1 MRKIYFLCIAMVFAN
16 LAISQTTRYWV
27 GGAGPSAWT
36 TATNW
41 NTVQDG
47 SGASGAPAST
57 DLVVVDQD
65 ATITFAASVTTSIN
79 KLTIKA
85 GRTVTFS
92 ASAVVILGSSTAV
105 GWPLD
110 VEATATL
117 NLTKSTTTSS
127 HGVRLKLQTAA
138 GNAPVVNGTVNC
150 VEGGGSLLDILS
162 STTLT
167 VNGTVELGTNASA
180 HDAGNITSTGTIIF
194 GANSTFRNKRTNSAT
209 IPSATWA
216 STSTIDINMP
226 GNSPFVTLAGTSPY
240 TFGNFI
246 YNMPLQG
253 SATTFFSS
261 STITFAGNVTINST
275 GTSNIRFSSATTGTP
290 ITINGNLT
298 VNGTSTMYGFN
309 SGSAAG
315 TFLVRGNLNVAT
327 GATYGINFA
336 TGSTPKLEVKGDID
350 CNGTLGGSGN
360 TSTLLMTGTT
370 AQNIK
375 VNTLTAGVMAFSPT
389 NANGVTLQST
399 INGMRATTLGS
410 NTNLFLGNFNY
421 IVPTTG
427 IPAGNTNNHVVTN
440 GTGVLTVNNV
450 STTSGATFRVGH
462 SATNYDPVYILPTN
476 AVNFSVNVKNG
487 LTVPAAIPTSATSV
501 EWDIT
506 PSGTPGA
513 TSMDFTP
520 SILPSVLPGVA
531 VVGHLEGGAWVEYPA
546 SFLTDTWSIA
556 NYNGTFSP
564 FTVSSSTAL
573 PITLTNLRGE
583 LTGAT
588 NTISWTTAT
597 EINSRKFVVERSTD
611 GTNFTTVGDVATR
624 AINGNSNTALN
635 YNFVDVNPTQGKA
648 YYRLQMVD
656 NNSTVKYS
664 QIVTVRRGAGKLE
677 IVDVR
682 PNPTTGTL
690 YFNVLGATSNLNV
703 LVRDLS
709 GKVVIKKGLLQN
721 GNFNIDMGQL
731 SGGIY
736 MLEAIDV
743 RNGEKA
749 MLKVVKQ

>member
-1 MRKIYFLCIAMVFAN
+1 MRKIYFLCITMVFAN
-16 LAISQTTRYWV
+16 LGFSQVTRYWV
-27 GGAGPSAWT
+27 GGATPSPWT

-47 SGASGAPAST
+47 SGASGAPAAT
-57 DLVVVDQD
+57 DLVIVDQD
-65 ATITFAASVTTSIN
+65 ATITFAASVTTSLN

-92 ASAVVILGSSTAV
+92 GSAAVLLGNSTSV

-110 VEATATL
+110 VEATSVL
-117 NLTKSTTTSS
+117 NLTKSTTTAS
-127 HGVRLKLQTAA
+127 HGIRLKLQTAA
-138 GNAPVVNGTVNC
+138 GNAPIINGTVNC
-150 VEGGGSLLDILS
+150 VEGNGSLLDILS
-162 STTLT
+162 ATTLT
-167 VNGTVELGTNASA
+167 VNGIVELGTNASA
-180 HDAGNITSTGTIIF
+180 HDAGNITSSGTIVF
-194 GANSTFRNKRTNSAT
+194 GANSIFRSKRTNSTT

-226 GNSPFVTLAGTSPY
+226 GNSPFVSLAGISPY

-246 YNMPLQG
+246 YNMPSQS
-253 SATTFFSS
+253 SATTFFSG
-261 STITFAGNVTINST
+261 STITFAGDVTINST
-275 GTSNIRFSSATTGTP
+275 GSSNIRFSSATTGTP
-290 ITINGNLT
+290 ITINGNLN

-315 TFLVRGNLNVAT
+315 TFLVRGNLNVAA
-327 GATYGINFA
+327 GATYGINFV
-336 TGSTPKLEVKGDID
+336 TGSTPKLEVKGNID
-350 CNGTLGGSGN
+350 CNGTLGGAGN
-360 TSTLLMTGTT
+360 TSTLLMTGIT
-370 AQNIK
+370 AQTIK
-375 VNTLTAGVMAFSPT
+375 VNTLTSGVMAFSPT
-389 NANGVTLQST
+389 NANGVTLLST
-399 INGMRATTLGS
+399 INGMRATTLGL

-450 STTSGATFRVGH
+450 NITSGATFRVGH

-487 LTVPAAIPTSATSV
+487 LTVPAAIPTSATSI
-501 EWDIT
+501 EWNLT
-506 PSGTPGA
+506 PSATPGA

-520 SILPSVLPGVA
+520 SILPSVLPGA
-531 VVGHLEGGAWVEYPA
+531 AIVGHVESGVWAEYPA
-546 SFLTDTWSIA
+546 TFATDTWTIA
-556 NYNGTFSP
+556 SYNGTFSP

-573 PITLTNLRGE
+573 PITITNIHGE
-583 LTGAT
+583 LKGST

-597 EINSRKFVVERSTD
+597 ESNNRKFIVERSTD
-611 GTNFTTVGDVATR
+611 GINFTAIGDVATR
-624 AINGNSNTALN
+624 AINGNSNTVLN
-635 YNFVDVNPTQGKA
+635 YNFIDVNPTQGKT

-656 NNSTVKYS
+656 NNNAIKYS
-664 QIVTVRRGAGKLE
+664 PIVTIRRGAGKLE

-703 LVRDLS
+703 VVRDLS
-709 GKVVIKKGLLQN
+709 GKAVIKKGLLQN
-721 GNFNIDMGQL
+721 GNFSIDMSQL
-731 SGGIY
+731 AGGMY
-736 MLEAIDV
+736 MLEAVDV

-749 MLKVVKQ
+749 MFKVVKQ